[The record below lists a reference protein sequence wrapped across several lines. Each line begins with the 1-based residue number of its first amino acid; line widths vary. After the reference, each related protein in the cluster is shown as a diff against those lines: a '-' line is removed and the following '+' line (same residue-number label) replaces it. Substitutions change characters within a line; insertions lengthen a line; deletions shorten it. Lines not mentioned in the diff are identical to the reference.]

1 MVKRYWRKKDEHMMI
16 NERDMYL
23 VETNIGITTAYSYEV
38 EDTDKWT
45 YDELKNKIGDDVE
58 LFTPVEEL
66 NE

>member
-23 VETNIGITTAYSYEV
+23 VETHAGITTAYSYEV
-38 EDTDKWT
+38 EDTDKWM

-58 LFTPVEEL
+58 LFPQVEEL
-66 NE
+66 QD